1 MTPQQARDAAAG
13 LYPPRQRERHLGL
26 EHDHDLRLVQI
37 DYEEGL
43 QTREYVCRE
52 CGGTWYE

>member
-13 LYPPRQRERHLGL
+13 LFPPRQR

-37 DYEEGL
+37 DYEEGI
-43 QTREYVCRE
+43 QTREYACLE